1 MSVLQLFDVQYR
13 FVKAAA
19 APPPGQGG
27 PAWQARLDP
36 HRVTVSAASAHPKD
50 ILAVLNADVT
60 IPGGFTIELIQVQP
74 TQTPGTEGN
83 TVLA

>member
-13 FVKAAA
+13 FVKAASN
-19 APPPGQGG
+19 PPAGQGG

-36 HRVTVSAASAHPKD
+36 HRVTVSAASGHPKD
-50 ILAVLNADVT
+50 ILAVLAADVT
-60 IPGGFTIELIQVQP
+60 VPGGFSIEIIQVQSAHM
-74 TQTPGTEGN
+74 PGTEGN